1 MFSISSPR
9 TSIARMRTVSILDQ
23 VFSEGT
29 PHLQASPDPVTA
41 ATVSSSLTLSDDEEE
56 RMQVVEL
63 LSAEC
68 STVDSPT
75 STGLGVDT
83 EGVSESAADDSDR
96 ESSLDSPMT
105 DDPVVG
111 AHAHPLRQHNS
122 SAPSAPARQS
132 AMDDTYPH
140 LPRQR
145 KPRFIIANP
154 DKSSD
159 EDEVTPGPFR
169 RAPPRLTTG
178 VDREQSYPRSNP
190 PLSSPSSESSP
201 MESTPPPSTPGMSGS
216 SDLAEFAR
224 RDRAPSPGRPLDEP
238 LPRAREVPL
247 TRRRLPPIA
256 AGPPSVHGST
266 PSEPGRP
273 LPVSSRKLNII
284 PILITAQS
292 PVAPSESASTLRPGK
307 LMILV
312 TPDSETL
319 YKVEITGCS
328 PAAIREK
335 IFTKVCCLHIPS
347 KSHSHYDL

>member
-1 MFSISSPR
+1 MQP
-9 TSIARMRTVSILDQ
+9 AM
-23 VFSEGT
+23 
-29 PHLQASPDPVTA
+29 
-41 ATVSSSLTLSDDEEE
+41 DD
-56 RMQVVEL
+56 V
-63 LSAEC
+63 
-68 STVDSPT
+68 
-75 STGLGVDT
+75 
-83 EGVSESAADDSDR
+83 
-96 ESSLDSPMT
+96 
-105 DDPVVG
+105 
-111 AHAHPLRQHNS
+111 HAHPLRQ
-122 SAPSAPARQS
+122 R
-132 AMDDTYPH
+132 
-140 LPRQR
+140 R
-145 KPRFIIANP
+145 PRFIIANP

-159 EDEVTPGPFR
+159 EDEVKPEPFR

-190 PLSSPSSESSP
+190 ALSSPSTESSP

-238 LPRAREVPL
+238 LARLREVVQA
-247 TRRRLPPIA
+247 RRRLPPIA
-256 AGPPSVHGST
+256 AGPPSVHGRT

-273 LPVSSRKLNII
+273 LPVSSRKLNIL

-292 PVAPSESASTLRPGK
+292 PVAPPESASTLRPGK

-335 IFTKVCCLHIPS
+335 IFTKVCRIHISS
-347 KSHSHYDL
+347 KSHSHCDM